1 VCVRECVYVCVREY
15 VCVSVYVCVCV
26 FSLRSASSHALQR
39 VCVCVCVCV
48 CACVRACMC
57 AGVCVS
63 VCVCLCECKSVCMF
77 LYVCVSINSL
87 QNFDLSSQCPDPCSE
102 GYEYKSNAK
111 KIKKS
116 MKFFIT
122 LRIKN
127 FF

>member
-1 VCVRECVYVCVREY
+1 MCVCVCSRCGAHHPMLYSVCVR
-15 VCVSVYVCVCV
+15 
-26 FSLRSASSHALQR
+26 
-39 VCVCVCVCV
+39 VCVCV